1 MKIIHVS
8 DSHIGKENQSM
19 GVNTENHLD
28 QVIQSINQTKT
39 DFVIHSGDISHD
51 GTVESYQKIQQCFL
65 NLQSKLSCIPGNHD
79 NLKVMSRFL
88 DSGINID
95 TRYWKLLSI
104 NTVLEGKT
112 EGYVTDEAYKKF
124 ELEIESTRKN
134 TLVVMHHPPISMES
148 SWDDSISLTN
158 SKRFLDIIK
167 RSENIR
173 CVIWGHAH
181 ESKTFNYAEK
191 LFVSCPSTAKQFNDE
206 TRFGYNILNLK
217 NNGYVELET
226 QWI

>member
-1 MKIIHVS
+1 VKIIHLS
-8 DSHIGKENQSM
+8 DSHIGKDNQSM

-28 QVIQSINQTKT
+28 EVIQSINQIKT

-217 NNGYVELET
+217 NNGYVESET

>member
-1 MKIIHVS
+1 MKIIHLS
-8 DSHIGKENQSM
+8 DSHIGKDNQSM

-28 QVIQSINQTKT
+28 EVIQSINQIKT

-104 NTVLEGKT
+104 NTVLEAKT

-217 NNGYVELET
+217 DNGYVELET

>member
-1 MKIIHVS
+1 MKIIHLS
-8 DSHIGKENQSM
+8 DSHIGKDNQSM
-19 GVNTENHLD
+19 GVNTEHHIEE
-28 QVIQSINQTKT
+28 VIQSINKTKT

-104 NTVLEGKT
+104 NTVLEAKT

-148 SWDDSISLTN
+148 FWDDSISLTN

-217 NNGYVELET
+217 DNGYVELET

>member
-1 MKIIHVS
+1 MKIIHLS

-19 GVNTENHLD
+19 GVNTENHLNE
-28 QVIQSINQTKT
+28 VIQSINQTKT
-39 DFVIHSGDISHD
+39 DFVVHSGDISND
-51 GTVESYQKIQQCFL
+51 GTVESYRKIQQCFL

-79 NLKVMSRFL
+79 NLKIMSSFL
-88 DSGINID
+88 DSEINID
-95 TRYWKLLSI
+95 TQYWKLLSI

-112 EGYVTDEAYKKF
+112 EGYVTDKAYNKF
-124 ELEIESTRKN
+124 ELEIESTDKH

-167 RSENIR
+167 RSENIK

-181 ESKTFNYAEK
+181 ESKTFNYGEK

-217 NNGYVELET
+217 DNGYVELET

>member
-1 MKIIHVS
+1 VKIIHLS
-8 DSHIGKENQSM
+8 DSHIGKDNQSM

-28 QVIQSINQTKT
+28 EVIQSINQIKT

-104 NTVLEGKT
+104 NTVLEAKT

>member
-104 NTVLEGKT
+104 NTVHEGKT

-148 SWDDSISLTN
+148 FWDDSISLTN
-158 SKRFLDIIK
+158 SKRFLDIVE

-206 TRFGYNILNLK
+206 KRFGYNILNLK
-217 NNGYVELET
+217 KNGYVELET